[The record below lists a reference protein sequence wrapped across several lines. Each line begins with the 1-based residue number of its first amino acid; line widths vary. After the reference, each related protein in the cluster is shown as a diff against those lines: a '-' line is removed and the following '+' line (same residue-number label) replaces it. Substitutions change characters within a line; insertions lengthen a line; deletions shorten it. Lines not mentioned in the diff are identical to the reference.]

1 MSLIILTQSSL
12 KTLLQCEE
20 KYRLRQIAHLRRRDR
35 DETALA
41 TGSAFHEG
49 IEHRSARRA
58 AFAYLRDRSADML
71 DGEDLREVQLGAAV
85 AYAATEAALLRWGDD
100 WPERQE
106 VEFDLRLCN
115 PATGRPSLRH
125 AFHGV
130 IDGLGADGEPG
141 WDRTIG
147 EWKTAANPGES
158 YFDRLKMD
166 WQVSAYCEAASKI
179 LGVPVRRVR
188 YRVVQKPAIKPRKG
202 ETDADYAARVR
213 NRPPLPPLKPRFL
226 KSVPKGVDADGG
238 GFFRHRGAEFT
249 WGTRDGMRG
258 YPERVASFQARVAKR
273 EAERPPLKRRVPE
286 DPPDYLRRCREWYA
300 AHPEAVVEDVFER
313 TEEQMARW
321 RAESWALHLR
331 ALDVERAHE
340 AAMRGEHTP
349 RVPIRNDT
357 RCTQF
362 GGRCDYLDLCS
373 GLVGPEAYEVVDPHP
388 ELSGNADVEKRA

>member
-20 KYRLRQIAHLRRRDR
+20 KYRLRHIANLRRSDR
-35 DETALA
+35 DETVFA

-71 DGEDLREVQLGAAV
+71 TGDALREVQLGAAA

-106 VEFDLRLCN
+106 VEFDLRLRN
-115 PATGRPSLRH
+115 PSTGRPSLRH

-130 IDGLGADGEPG
+130 IDGLGSEGESR
-141 WDRTIG
+141 WSRTIG
-147 EWKTAANPGES
+147 EWKTAANPGEG

-188 YRVVQKPAIKPRKG
+188 YRVVQKPSIKPRRG
-202 ETDADYAARVR
+202 ETEWEFEERVR
-213 NRPPLPPLKPRFL
+213 NRAPLPPIKPRFL
-226 KSVPKGVDADGG
+226 KSIPKGVKADGG
-238 GFFRHRGAEFT
+238 GFFRHRDAEFT
-249 WGTRDGMRG
+249 WGTRNGERG
-258 YPERVASFQARVAKR
+258 YPEREASFLARIAKR
-273 EAERPPLKRRVPE
+273 ESEREPLKRRIPE
-286 DPPDYLRRCREWYA
+286 EPGAYLLRCKEWYA

-331 ALDVERAHE
+331 ALDVERAHD
-340 AAMRGEHTP
+340 AAMLGEHTP

-373 GLVGPEAYEVVDPHP
+373 GLVGPEAYEVVEPHP
-388 ELSGNADVEKRA
+388 ELSGKADAEKRI